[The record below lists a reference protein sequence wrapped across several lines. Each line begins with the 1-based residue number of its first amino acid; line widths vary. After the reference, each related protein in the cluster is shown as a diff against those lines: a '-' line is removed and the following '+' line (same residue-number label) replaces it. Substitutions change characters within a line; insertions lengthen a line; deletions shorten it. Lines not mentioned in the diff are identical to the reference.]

1 MSMFGHGSVYLM
13 APKNAAEQSRYWNIL
28 NNTDHRIMTS
38 YIDKLTK
45 NKDMKK
51 MMKKA
56 LDPIE
61 TNMKIYVPMLT
72 QELSLGEAESY
83 DSLTDEKFCEFES

>member
-13 APKNAAEQSRYWNIL
+13 APRNAAEQSRYWNVL

-38 YIDKLTK
+38 FIDTVTK
-45 NKDMKK
+45 NKDLRKRLKK
-51 MMKKA
+51 D

-72 QELSLGEAESY
+72 QELSMSEAESY